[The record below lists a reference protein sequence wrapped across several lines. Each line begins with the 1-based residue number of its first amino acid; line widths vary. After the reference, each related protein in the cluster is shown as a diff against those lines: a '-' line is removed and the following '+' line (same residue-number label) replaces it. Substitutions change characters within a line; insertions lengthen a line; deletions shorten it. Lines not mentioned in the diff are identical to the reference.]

1 MLTERASRKGG
12 NLLLQETQGIA
23 TCALEGA
30 VGAHVEGVVSEVPA
44 RAPCD
49 SERQR
54 TGPDAGRGAEGAVGA
69 WGSFLLIAS
78 VFPVKQEAASP
89 IRGRWIVQGLSP
101 VLLQIAVASVDQ
113 MIRLV
118 CI

>member
-89 IRGRWIVQGLSP
+89 IRGRWIVQDRK
-101 VLLQIAVASVDQ
+101 SV
-113 MIRLV
+113 V
-118 CI
+118 